1 MVLPDG
7 PEFEVAHLERGRQ
20 EFLVIGGIQAGARM
34 HRGIL
39 VGRGLAQ
46 VTSEGSPSP
55 ETHSVV
61 LGREGD
67 WRQRIG

>member
-34 HRGIL
+34 HRGDSSRKGI
-39 VGRGLAQ
+39 
-46 VTSEGSPSP
+46 GSDD
-55 ETHSVV
+55 
-61 LGREGD
+61 L
-67 WRQRIG
+67 